1 MNSREIKQLNK
12 TVAPALRYFLPPED
26 LTVSQWADKYRILSA
41 ESSAESGLWRTSRT
55 PYLKEIMDCF
65 TDPLVNRI
73 AVVAS
78 SQVGKTEVILNFL
91 GYIIDQDP
99 GSTLYI
105 QPTVDDCKKFSRQRV
120 APMLR
125 DCKKIKSKI
134 HAAKSR
140 DRKNTVL
147 QKSFAGGM
155 FTLVGTNSPSG
166 LASTPVRYV
175 LADERDRFAKSAGTE
190 GDPFELAMARQNT
203 FYNRKTVEVSTPTI
217 KDLSPIAAS
226 YDLGTRERWCHQCP
240 HCEKFEQIRF
250 DNIKFKPLKEIK
262 NGKIMWTVEDIEYC
276 CPHCGSLSSE
286 QVMRKQPAEW
296 IAQNPEA
303 INRGMRSFWI
313 NGFASPWQPWETL
326 ILKFLYAKDD
336 PQKLQVVFN
345 TGFGELWED
354 RGELATEDEMLKR
367 REEYEAELP
376 DGVLCLTCGV
386 DTQDNR
392 LEYEVVGWGK
402 FGESW
407 GIYKGYIF
415 GRPDDPAVWAKLDE
429 VLERTYKFK
438 DGTGM
443 IISVCCVDSGGHF
456 TQEVYTETRKR
467 FARRVVAIKGKGE
480 QGRPFISPPNKVAI
494 NKNKKI
500 TCWLFTVGV
509 DAGKAAIMQA
519 LKVQEPGAKFCHF
532 PLGDERGY
540 NIDYFNGLMSEREV
554 VRGNSVKWE
563 KLPGHRRNEA
573 LDCRN
578 YALAALKIAN
588 PDFDALEKR
597 LFDRKQEKT
606 QEKQEKPKPK
616 IKKQPKKQ
624 KDLISYS
631 DW

>member
-1 MNSREIKQLNK
+1 M
-12 TVAPALRYFLPPED
+12 PALKNFMPPED
-26 LTVSQWADKYRILSA
+26 LTVSEWADKYRILSA
-41 ESSAESGLWRTSRT
+41 ENSAESGPWRTSRT
-55 PYLKEIMDCF
+55 PYLKDVMDAF
-65 TDPLVNRI
+65 TDPMVNRI
-73 AVVAS
+73 VLVSS
-78 SQVGKTEVILNFL
+78 SQVGKSEIILNFL

-120 APMLR
+120 TPMLR
-125 DCKKIKSKI
+125 DCKKIKTKV
-134 HAAKSR
+134 HEAKSR
-140 DRKNTVL
+140 DKKNTVL

-155 FTLVGTNSPSG
+155 FTMVGTNSPSG

-175 LADERDRFAKSAGTE
+175 LADERDRFAASAGTE
-190 GDPFELAMARQNT
+190 GDPFELALARQIT

-217 KDLSPIAAS
+217 KGLSPIAAS
-226 YDLGTRERWCHQCP
+226 YELGTRERWCHQCP
-240 HCEKFEQIRF
+240 HCGVFEQIRF
-250 DNIKFKPLKEIK
+250 DNISFKPLKEVK
-262 NGKIMWTVEDIEYC
+262 NGKVVWSIKDNKIEYS
-276 CPHCGSLSSE
+276 CPHCGSLTLE
-286 QVMRKQPAEW
+286 AEMRKQPAKW
-296 IAQNPEA
+296 VAQNPDA
-303 INRGMRSFWI
+303 MAQGIRSFWV
-313 NGFASPWQPWETL
+313 NGFSSPWQPWEVL

-336 PQKLQVVFN
+336 PQKLQVIFN

-354 RGELATEDEMLKR
+354 RGNLESEDEMLGR

-376 DGVLCLTCGV
+376 DGVLVLTCGV

-415 GRPDDPAVWAKLDE
+415 GRPDDPEVWARLDD
-429 VLERTYKFK
+429 VLDRTYKFK

-443 IISVCCVDSGGHF
+443 IISICCVDSGGHF

-467 FARRVVAIKGKGE
+467 FSKGVVAIKGKGE

-494 NKNKKI
+494 NKSKNI
-500 TCWLFTVGV
+500 ACWLFTLGV
-509 DAGKAAIMQA
+509 DAGKAAIMQS
-519 LKVQEPGAKFCHF
+519 LKVKEKGARYCHF

-540 NIDYFNGLMSEREV
+540 NMDYFNGLLSEREV
-554 VRGNSVKWE
+554 IRGNSVKWE

-578 YALAALKIAN
+578 YAFAALKIAN
-588 PDFDALEKR
+588 PDFEAAEKR
-597 LFDRKQEKT
+597 LFDRRNEKKKKAE
-606 QEKQEKPKPK
+606 EKAAKKTAPKPK
-616 IKKQPKKQ
+616 KK
-624 KDLISYS
+624 KDVFSYS